1 MTLSEVFFGEAICDT
16 ADLQTIINYCY
27 LPFQSILS
35 FFACYPSE
43 FQALVCLSSAKMK
56 ENPTAKYIKFWFC
69 VTFSAL
75 SFNRRH
81 LRSGNDNL
89 TYLSKLSLLYAF
101 QANSCCCL
109 NTSSFSFNVSTIF
122 LVCFCMILA
131 KFIELRTHL
140 LIFDYS

>member
-1 MTLSEVFFGEAICDT
+1 MLSKRI
-16 ADLQTIINYCY
+16 
-27 LPFQSILS
+27 SS
-35 FFACYPSE
+35 FSLFVVRE
-43 FQALVCLSSAKMK
+43 MK

-81 LRSGNDNL
+81 FRSGNDNL

-122 LVCFCMILA
+122 LVCFLYD
-131 KFIELRTHL
+131 F
-140 LIFDYS
+140 S